1 MWSMDGLYFFVNKYL
16 MLYTSPLR
24 FRLCWKIIHCRFAEN
39 SIAVSTF
46 RSVLVIFL
54 FMSCFN
60 LAYSQTPYAHS
71 FVPDS
76 DNVVFRNEIIHF
88 VRAVADHH
96 LAESS
101 LAAMH
106 NLDSKWANH
115 YQKTR
120 WNVTISLYHRGIR
133 ASSSHIQGSSLSSV
147 LQQAT
152 ANALNALAPK
162 KLSVT
167 DLDDYRFEVDFDYY
181 PRQQYAVIEYGNQGL
196 ELLGNRVPV
205 RHLTV
210 SKINHQLARSQD
222 YLLRLMDQKTYGYC
236 KFYNAYSDEKQLQL
250 RTVYSASS
258 LYTLLQLDA
267 WRPQSK
273 IEALFKPMA
282 QFIISNQITTG
293 PQKGGFYYAI
303 DPLTQQHTCRVVVG
317 TAAKSIFA
325 LLAMHQRYPK
335 DSVYLDHAKQAGDWL
350 IQQVD
355 SQGHVIAAAVC
366 YGKQWQYNRKQSLLY
381 SGQVL
386 SALSRLYHVT
396 QDRRYLLPAKHIA
409 DHFMQLV
416 ATQGPLLGDDYRPAN
431 SISSSWI
438 LMSLLDYV
446 KIDTQSVYLSPIY
459 RIARMLLSRQI
470 TNRCDIYNHGRYL
483 DAMTASGNGWIN
495 EVMGNFYHFCKTS
508 SQKSQCQ
515 PYYQAILATSRWLLQ
530 NSFTPENAFAVKNPA
545 RALGGMITNFSSQT
559 VRTDAVCHSVNSLLL
574 LESALPKNIAVDQK
588 LINIPERA
596 LIEILPLLRAGT
608 FLYPKGTTL

>member
-1 MWSMDGLYFFVNKYL
+1 MDYIFLNKYL
-16 MLYTSPLR
+16 LLYTSQFYLR
-24 FRLCWKIIHCRFAEN
+24 FFLKFRISNFITRFYYLRVGKN
-39 SIAVSTF
+39 PIAVGLF
-46 RSVLVIFL
+46 RRSLTIFV
-54 FMSCFN
+54 FFSCFN
-60 LAYSQTPYAHS
+60 ITYSQTPHPYS

-76 DNVVFRNEIIHF
+76 DNAVFRNEIIHF

-96 LAESS
+96 LAEGS

-120 WNVTISLYHRGIR
+120 WDVTISLYHRGIR
-133 ASSSHIQGSSLSSV
+133 ASSSHIQGNSLSRV

-152 ANALNALAPK
+152 ANALNALAQK
-162 KLSVT
+162 KIAVT
-167 DLDDYRFEVDFDYY
+167 ALDDYRFEVDFDYY
-181 PRQQYAVIEYGNQGL
+181 PRLQYAMIEYGKKGL

-210 SKINHQLARSQD
+210 SKINNQLARSQD
-222 YLLRLMDQKTYGYC
+222 YLLRIMDQKTYGYC
-236 KFYNAYSDEKQLQL
+236 KFYNAYSDQKQTLQ

-258 LYTLLQLDA
+258 LYTLMQLDA
-267 WRPQSK
+267 WRPQPK

-293 PQKGGFYYAI
+293 PQKGGFYYAV
-303 DPLTQQHTCRVVVG
+303 DPVTQQHTCRVVVG

-325 LLAMHQRYPK
+325 LLAMHQRYPQ
-335 DSVYLDHAKQAGDWL
+335 DSAYLDHAKQAGDWL

-355 SQGHVIAAAVC
+355 SQGHVISAAVC
-366 YGKQWQYNRKQSLLY
+366 HGKEWQYNRKQSLLY

-396 QDRRYLLPAKHIA
+396 HDRRYLLPAKHIA
-409 DHFMQLV
+409 DHFRQLV

-446 KIDTQSVYLSPIY
+446 KTDTQSVYLSPIY

-470 TNRCDIYNHGRYL
+470 TNHCDIFNHGRYL

-495 EVMGNFYHFCKTS
+495 EVMGNFYYFCKTS
-508 SQKSQCQ
+508 SHKSQCQ
-515 PYYQAILATSRWLLQ
+515 PYYQALIASSRWLLQ
-530 NSFTPENAFAVKNPA
+530 NTFTPENSFAVKNPS

-574 LESALPKNIAVDQK
+574 LKSALAKNTPVDQD
-588 LINIPERA
+588 LIHIPERA

-608 FLYPKGTTL
+608 AP